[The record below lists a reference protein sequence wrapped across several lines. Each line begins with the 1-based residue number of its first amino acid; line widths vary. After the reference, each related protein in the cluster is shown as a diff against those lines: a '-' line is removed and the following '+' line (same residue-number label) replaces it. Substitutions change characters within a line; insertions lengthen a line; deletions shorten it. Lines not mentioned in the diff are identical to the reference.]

1 MFSDYDPF
9 SEVPPSRYNHIETN
23 WCTWDR
29 RGKLENRGQKNM
41 KEKKTWLT
49 WDSLLLF
56 FFFFSRRAHKLCSAF
71 LRSLISPKEISPGET
86 HSHADGTFPPTPLSL
101 FLSRSI
107 RPFRA
112 PLRPLCLSLSLSF
125 AASLPSYIK
134 QTVSLAALG
143 DIALIFQHSGTG
155 VMQCAAMDTLHED
168 LSLLKWAKSGRA
180 SLSGTGIYLRGTF
193 LISGLYWRNPS
204 RHVFPYAWHAA
215 QIGCLVLVDLADIVP
230 PRSSIGCSREELG
243 LVTAPPKIVTL
254 LI

>member
-1 MFSDYDPF
+1 MHVGLAGEAWEQRTKKRKGKENLVD
-9 SEVPPSRYNHIETN
+9 VRLAPS
-23 WCTWDR
+23 
-29 RGKLENRGQKNM
+29 
-41 KEKKTWLT
+41 
-49 WDSLLLF
+49 
-56 FFFFSRRAHKLCSAF
+56 FFFFSQRAHKLCSAF

-86 HSHADGTFPPTPLSL
+86 HSHADGTFPPKPLSL

-112 PLRPLCLSLSLSF
+112 PLRSLCLSLSLSF
-125 AASLPSYIK
+125 AVSLPSYIK

-204 RHVFPYAWHAA
+204 RHVFPYARHVA
-215 QIGCLVLVDLADIVP
+215 QISCLVLVDLTEIVP
-230 PRSSIGCSREELG
+230 PRRSIGCSREERG
-243 LVTAPPKIVTL
+243 LVTAPPKIVSL

>member
-1 MFSDYDPF
+1 
-9 SEVPPSRYNHIETN
+9 
-23 WCTWDR
+23 
-29 RGKLENRGQKNM
+29 M

-49 WDSLLLF
+49 WDSFLLLFF

-86 HSHADGTFPPTPLSL
+86 HSHADGTFPPKPLSL

-112 PLRPLCLSLSLSF
+112 PLRSLCLSLSLSF

-180 SLSGTGIYLRGTF
+180 SLSGTGIYLKGTF

-204 RHVFPYAWHAA
+204 RHVFPCAWHEAR
-215 QIGCLVLVDLADIVP
+215 IGCLVLVDIADIVP
-230 PRSSIGCSREELG
+230 PRRGTIGCGREELG
-243 LVTAPPKIVTL
+243 LVTAPPKIVSL